1 MSIYKSHPYVVKNLF
16 PDFLLQDIEVLTD
29 IFVAWGR
36 QAGWA
41 ASALSRHFVRR
52 RFGRKAEKR
61 YPLSELE
68 IVKWGPQVL
77 RMLWFLQIRVRILM
91 LTPALGKG
99 TLTQSA
105 GKSEGSGQTRSFL
118 EQNAWSVVLSAKSL
132 SYSLFLCICFYL
144 FLSLLISFYPGRSW
158 FWNVWIGIDRTNY
171 STPRFCGID
180 SNLGDLFRLDCRCC
194 VVKASL
200 VSWDSNT
207 STLKQM
213 TRRMATWGEWGAGS
227 FWQSRVWTAHG
238 CLWQAVQARLVD
250 THAFRFICH
259 IFGGI
264 CVFFFDYYLR
274 LTGMVRSNEKMKLQ
288 DLKMLKVWFLFDC
301 YV

>member
-1 MSIYKSHPYVVKNLF
+1 MLIFQGVVDCTVDVEREAILSQGKETTIDNVKVEIKAHVQQEHSWDKHLTANASCQSTNLILMF
-16 PDFLLQDIEVLTD
+16 WRIFFLQDIEVLTD

-41 ASALSRHFVRR
+41 ASALSRPFVRR
-52 RFGRKAEKR
+52 RFWRKAEKR

-68 IVKWGPQVL
+68 IVKWGSQVR

-91 LTPALGKG
+91 LTLALGKG

-105 GKSEGSGQTRSFL
+105 GRSEGSGQTRSFL

-132 SYSLFLCICFYL
+132 SYILFLCICFYL
-144 FLSLLISFYPGRSW
+144 FLSLLISFYPAWSW
-158 FWNVWIGIDRTNY
+158 FWNVWIGIDRTNF

-227 FWQSRVWTAHG
+227 FW
-238 CLWQAVQARLVD
+238 
-250 THAFRFICH
+250 
-259 IFGGI
+259 
-264 CVFFFDYYLR
+264 
-274 LTGMVRSNEKMKLQ
+274 
-288 DLKMLKVWFLFDC
+288 
-301 YV
+301 

>member
-1 MSIYKSHPYVVKNLF
+1 MRSSGPPN
-16 PDFLLQDIEVLTD
+16 VLILADQGTHLD
-29 IFVAWGR
+29 VDTGSWKRYFDTKCR
-36 QAGWA
+36 E
-41 ASALSRHFVRR
+41 VRR
-52 RFGRKAEKR
+52 QWTNEKLLGTKCLECCT
-61 YPLSELE
+61 LS
-68 IVKWGPQVL
+68 QVA
-77 RMLWFLQIRVRILM
+77 FLH
-91 LTPALGKG
+91 
-99 TLTQSA
+99 
-105 GKSEGSGQTRSFL
+105 SF
-118 EQNAWSVVLSAKSL
+118 SM
-132 SYSLFLCICFYL
+132 YL
-144 FLSLLISFYPGRSW
+144 FLSLLVFLSLLISSYPAWSW
-158 FWNVWIGIDRTNY
+158 FWNVWIGIDRTNF

-180 SNLGDLFRLDCRCC
+180 SNLGDLFRC

-264 CVFFFDYYLR
+264 CVSFLITTWGWQGWFDPTR
-274 LTGMVRSNEKMKLQ
+274 RWS
-288 DLKMLKVWFLFDC
+288 C
-301 YV
+301 RISRC